1 MADSPSKAAR
11 DARLAALLTATN
23 QWADRR
29 TKELK
34 NRVAVVKKILKGRT
48 GSERLAT
55 STSSAASDLVV
66 RQIDDFLTT
75 E

>member
-1 MADSPSKAAR
+1 MADSSSKAAR
-11 DARLAALLTATN
+11 DARLDALVTATT

-34 NRVAVVKKILKGRT
+34 DRVATVKKLLKGRT

-55 STSSAASDLVV
+55 TTSQAASDLVV